1 MQVEESNLHL
11 GAVSSHVDKITEYTP
26 KNFKTKVDRTSLK
39 SAFSPTFPMPGLQS
53 ASKKR
58 PAVSQGGPKSKKQHS
73 ENPSSTKLEEGK
85 IQKRSRPVTQ
95 PIPVSGLSD
104 EDEDEDED
112 NFEEEEVEDQEIV
125 PDEMIVDGASSKD
138 PNGMSTIIGIEC

>member
-1 MQVEESNLHL
+1 MR
-11 GAVSSHVDKITEYTP
+11 P
-26 KNFKTKVDRTSLK
+26 KTFNDFKTEVDRTSLK
-39 SAFSPTFPMPGLQS
+39 SALGPTFPMPGLQS
-53 ASKKR
+53 ASRKR

-73 ENPSSTKLEEGK
+73 EKPSSTKLEEGK

-112 NFEEEEVEDQEIV
+112 NFEEEEAEDQEIV
-125 PDEMIVDGASSKD
+125 QDEMIVDGAPSKD
-138 PNGMSTIIGIEC
+138 PNGMSRL